1 MSDLL
6 SLGPVEEER
15 PTMPHHELLKH
26 LSLVPDPRVDRNK
39 RHDLSE
45 MLFVAVCATISG
57 AEGWSD
63 IVEFAENRLT
73 WLRQF
78 VRLDNGIPVDDTF
91 ARVLSSLN
99 PKALNE
105 CFLGWLE
112 GLREVRG
119 GRVIAIDGKTLRRSH
134 DRKRGRHPLH
144 LVRAWA
150 TQEGMAL
157 GCVKSEQKSNEIT
170 AIPQLL
176 RQLELVGAIVTIDAM
191 GCQREIAEQIIAQRG
206 DYVLAVKDNQPQLH
220 DAIRSFMDTA
230 ETHALGGVEHSYHE
244 DTDTGHGRVEV
255 RRCWAFEQLECLPQP
270 QRWAGLRSFAVV
282 ENECHRDGV
291 VTRERRCFIASVA
304 GDAAQIARAVRSH
317 WEIENA
323 FHWVLDVTFREDDSR
338 IRRGNGAENFAAM
351 RALAVSL
358 LKREPT
364 KISIR
369 KKRIRAALNDD
380 FRLQVLE
387 AARG

>member
-1 MSDLL
+1 MS
-6 SLGPVEEER
+6 
-15 PTMPHHELLKH
+15 HHDLLKH
-26 LSLVPDPRVDRNK
+26 LSVVPDPRVDRNK
-39 RHDLSE
+39 RHALSE

-63 IVEFAENRLT
+63 IVEFAENRLA

-78 VRLDNGIPVDDTF
+78 VRLENGIPVDDTF

-99 PKALNE
+99 PKALNA

-112 GLREVRG
+112 ALREARD

-134 DRKRGRHPLH
+134 DRKRGRDPLH

-150 TQEGMAL
+150 TEEGMAL
-157 GCVKSEQKSNEIT
+157 GCVKTDQKSNEIK

-176 RQLELVGAIVTIDAM
+176 RQLELRGAIVTIDAM
-191 GCQREIAEQIIAQRG
+191 GCQREIAEQIVSQHG

-220 DAIRSFMDTA
+220 EAIRSFMETA
-230 ETHALGGVEHSYHE
+230 EGHGLSTVAHGYHE
-244 DTDTGHGRVEV
+244 STDTGHGRVEV
-255 RRCWAFEQLECLPQP
+255 RRCWAFDQLECLPAP
-270 QRWAGLRSFAVV
+270 ARWAGLRSFAVV
-282 ENECHRDGV
+282 ENECHRAGA

-304 GDAAQIARAVRSH
+304 ADASQIARAVRSH
-317 WEIENA
+317 WEIENG

-338 IRRGNGAENFAAM
+338 IRRGHGAENFSAM
-351 RALAVSL
+351 RALAISL

-364 KISIR
+364 RISIR
-369 KKRIRAALNDD
+369 KKRIRAALNDS
-380 FRLQVLE
+380 FRTQVLE
-387 AARG
+387 AAQR